1 MILTSLNLYQYR
13 LPLDVLLPVGKQ
25 RIDHRAGLVIQASVS
40 ASANVGGE
48 HRQVEVEI
56 APLSGIDVDKQALM
70 GFSRETLTQVQTAL
84 TGLLPQLCGQHIDTL
99 LECAE
104 QSPYPSLAFGL
115 SLLHGKLMG
124 KLDAIR
130 PQTATVPLIYH
141 PTDASKDLLD
151 SKIAALSRNVRS
163 VKVKVAQTSIEDE
176 LNLIYGILRTRPDLK
191 LRLDAN
197 RGFTLEQAI
206 EFAACLPLDTIEYIE
221 EPCQNPQD
229 NLEFYQAIGMPYALD
244 ESLNDPE
251 YQFVM
256 QNGLTALVIKPML
269 LGSIE
274 KLANLID
281 TAQSYGVRCI
291 ISSSLESS
299 LGIND
304 LTHLAAIL
312 TSDEIPGLDTLS
324 AFSQDLI
331 MSSGKKYCL
340 TLAQLE
346 PIALHAIDSMQQND
360 DTAKSEG
367 NEFV

>member
-25 RIDHRAGLVIQASVS
+25 RIDHRAGLVLQAS
-40 ASANVGGE
+40 ASVEGE
-48 HRQVEVEI
+48 HRQAEVEI
-56 APLSGIDVDKQALM
+56 APLSGIDIDEQILV
-70 GFSRETLTQVQTAL
+70 GFSRETLAQVQTAL
-84 TGLLPQLCGQHIDTL
+84 TELLPQLCGQHIDAL

-104 QSPYPSLAFGL
+104 HSPYPSLAFGL
-115 SLLHGKLMG
+115 SLLHAKLMG

-130 PQTATVPLIYH
+130 PQTAVVPLIYH
-141 PTDASKDLLD
+141 PTDVGKDLLD
-151 SKIAALSRNVRS
+151 SKIAALGMDIHA

-176 LNLIYGILRTRPDLK
+176 LRLIYGILSTRSDLK

-206 EFAACLPLDTIEYIE
+206 TFAASLPLDAIEYIE

-229 NLEFYQAIGMPYALD
+229 NLPFYQAIGMPYVLD
-244 ESLNDPE
+244 ESLNDPD
-251 YQFVM
+251 YRFAM
-256 QNGLTALVIKPML
+256 QNGLAALVIKPML
-269 LGSIE
+269 LGTIE

-299 LGIND
+299 LGISD
-304 LTHLAAIL
+304 LAHLATIL
-312 TSDEIPGLDTLS
+312 TPDETPGLDTLS

-331 MSSGKKYCL
+331 VSSGKKHCL
-340 TLAQLE
+340 TLSQLE
-346 PIALHAIDSMQQND
+346 PIAQYAVDSKSQSALYA
-360 DTAKSEG
+360 AKSE
-367 NEFV
+367 ES

>member
-25 RIDHRAGLVIQASVS
+25 RIDHRAGLVLQAC

-48 HRQVEVEI
+48 YKQVEVEI
-56 APLSGIDVDKQALM
+56 APLSGIDVDEQVLV
-70 GFSRETLTQVQTAL
+70 GFSRETMAQVQTAL
-84 TGLLPQLCGQHIDTL
+84 TELLPQLGGQHIDTL
-99 LECAE
+99 LDYAE
-104 QSPYPSLAFGL
+104 QSPYPSLGFGL
-115 SLLHGKLMG
+115 SLLHAKLMG

-141 PTDASKDLLD
+141 PTDAGKDLLD
-151 SKIAALSRNVRS
+151 NKIAALGMHVHS

-176 LNLIYGILRTRPDLK
+176 LSLIYGILRTRPDLK

-244 ESLNDPE
+244 ESLNDPD
-251 YQFVM
+251 YQFAM

-274 KLANLID
+274 KLANLIE

-304 LTHLAAIL
+304 LAHLAAIL
-312 TSDEIPGLDTLS
+312 TPDEIPGLDTLS
-324 AFSQDLI
+324 AFSQDLVV
-331 MSSGKKYCL
+331 SSGKKHCL

-346 PIALHAIDSMQQND
+346 PIAQHAIDSTPQSD
-360 DTAKSEG
+360 VGVAKREE
-367 NEFV
+367 N

>member
-25 RIDHRAGLVIQASVS
+25 RIDHRAGLVLQAC
-40 ASANVGGE
+40 ANANVGGE
-48 HRQVEVEI
+48 YRQVEVEI
-56 APLSGIDVDKQALM
+56 APLSGIDIDEQVLV
-70 GFSRETLTQVQTAL
+70 GFSREALAQVQTAL
-84 TGLLPQLCGQHIDTL
+84 TELLPLLGGQHIDTL
-99 LECAE
+99 LDYAE
-104 QSPYPSLAFGL
+104 QSSYPSLAFGL
-115 SLLHGKLMG
+115 SLLHAKLMG

-141 PTDASKDLLD
+141 PTDAGKDLLD
-151 SKIAALSRNVRS
+151 NKIAALGMHVHS

-176 LNLIYGILRTRPDLK
+176 LSLIYGILRTRPDLK

-244 ESLNDPE
+244 ESLNDPD
-251 YQFVM
+251 YQFVL

-274 KLANLID
+274 KLANLIE

-299 LGIND
+299 LGISD
-304 LTHLAAIL
+304 LAHLAAIL
-312 TSDEIPGLDTLS
+312 TPDEIPGLDTLS

-331 MSSGKKYCL
+331 VSSGKKHCL

-346 PIALHAIDSMQQND
+346 LIAQHAIDSTPQSD
-360 DTAKSEG
+360 VGVAKREE
-367 NEFV
+367 N